1 MQSIH
6 PFSSSKSPDYYLVK
20 WPQKLETIPDND
32 EYETF
37 ASRKANLYSNTYVPP
52 TDDQMSDISNM
63 TVNEKSYD
71 FINKE

>member
-1 MQSIH
+1 M
-6 PFSSSKSPDYYLVK
+6 
-20 WPQKLETIPDND
+20 ETIPDND

-37 ASRKANLYSNTYVPP
+37 AFRNKELYSGAYVRP

-63 TVNEKSYD
+63 TVNEKSYE